1 MAKVEVYEHSKF
13 ATFLSALGWIG
24 IGFGFYACFNEGFGW
39 EIGIISFAIS
49 FGLKILAFLLN
60 KFVGLIKSK
69 WAVKKNKINK

>member
-24 IGFGFYACFNEGFGW
+24 LGFGFYACFNEDLGW
-39 EIGIISFAIS
+39 EIGIISCAIS
-49 FGLKILAFLLN
+49 FGLKIVAFLLN

-69 WAVKKNKINK
+69 RAAKKKQK